1 MFATRTLRRIPI
13 DGAVHSKLS
22 GFGSG
27 LEVLQVCGVQVSD
40 AGFALPETYYDHYN
54 GGQGAEKLF
63 LVLTLLSCLHESC
76 MVGSTLLNSGVSLK
90 SLIS

>member
-1 MFATRTLRRIPI
+1 MLQIP
-13 DGAVHSKLS
+13 
-22 GFGSG
+22 
-27 LEVLQVCGVQVSD
+27 GVQVPD
-40 AGFALPETYYDHYN
+40 ASFALPEKYYHHYN

-63 LVLTLLSCLHESC
+63 LVLALLSCLHEKR